1 MTQPNQSKDQR
12 RETFP
17 VVGTP
22 ESGGDFEIVAISAGE
37 GNGWKFGEDSL
48 DRKSVV

>member
-37 GNGWKFGEDSL
+37 GND
-48 DRKSVV
+48 